1 MSSNAFD
8 LSEAYTINGVHTEIL
23 LHKFT
28 NKYLLFITQYEKLN
42 NVFVACNDIAFTG
55 MVQNRELNVKHL
67 FGTTS
72 DEIECGIRFLLTKS
86 TLAATFRNDL
96 EIVVCLGLKE
106 YGPVVLKA
114 IKGVLDVLGKTET
127 TSIWMVWR
135 YYLETILSLLFKMK
149 IKSKLIWNG

>member
-8 LSEAYTINGVHTEIL
+8 FTDAYSINGVHTEVL

-28 NKYLLFITQYEKLN
+28 NKCLLFITQYEKLN
-42 NVFVACNDIAFTG
+42 NVFVACNDIAFSG
-55 MVQNRELNVKHL
+55 MVQNRMLNVKHL

-86 TLAATFRNDL
+86 TFAASFRNDL

-106 YGPVVLKA
+106 YGPAVLKL
-114 IKGVLDVLGKTET
+114 IKEVLDSIGQKKTPP
-127 TSIWMVWR
+127 V
-135 YYLETILSLLFKMK
+135 
-149 IKSKLIWNG
+149 